1 MRFSKLF
8 WNVSLALLATTV
20 PILTTGVVGAAA
32 DILDSD
38 HTIDPL
44 SPDYDGSEGGV
55 DASGDTYGTWV
66 AFDCLTLDSD
76 LEVVNDFRFECRS
89 NHPDKVNLSSGVVDQ
104 KRPNNNAEILWTVN
118 RLDGFSEQ
126 GRVYNLLCDKVWLRG
141 KSNNR
146 NEQIEASCLIKKCD
160 TPPVK
165 PEPQGITEKQLRAAF
180 DCLDTA
186 EAEGTLGERVQ
197 TLKLLDGNVISG
209 TIKSKGF
216 WATED

>member
-20 PILTTGVVGAAA
+20 LILITGVVGAAA
-32 DILDSD
+32 DILDSK

-44 SPDYDGSEGGV
+44 SPNYDGSEGEV
-55 DASGDTYGTWV
+55 DASGDTYGVWV
-66 AFDCLTLDSD
+66 AFDCLTLDPD
-76 LEVVNDFRFECRS
+76 LEVENDFRFECRS

-118 RLDGFSEQ
+118 TLDGRNE

-146 NEQIEASCLIKKCD
+146 NEQIEASCLIKNCD
-160 TPPVK
+160 APP
-165 PEPQGITEKQLRAAF
+165 PTGGPQAITEKQLQAAF

>member
-1 MRFSKLF
+1 M
-8 WNVSLALLATTV
+8 
-20 PILTTGVVGAAA
+20 
-32 DILDSD
+32 
-38 HTIDPL
+38 
-44 SPDYDGSEGGV
+44 
-55 DASGDTYGTWV
+55 DASGDSYGTWV
-66 AFDCLTLDSD
+66 GFDCLTLESD
-76 LEVVNDFRFECRS
+76 MEVVNDFRCECRS

-104 KRPNNNAEILWTVN
+104 KKPNNNAEILWTVN
-118 RLDGFSEQ
+118 TLDERDE

-165 PEPQGITEKQLRAAF
+165 PEPQGITEAQLKAAF
-180 DCLDTA
+180 ECLDTA

-197 TLKLLDGNVISG
+197 TLKLVDGNEISG

-216 WATED
+216 WATDD